1 MSNSIRRAGRVV
13 MCIIAPAASTTGRA
27 VSLAGM
33 GRAAALI
40 LFSAVVVILLLPDE
54 SGAIPAFARKYRM
67 SCTTCHA
74 PVPRLKPYGEDFA
87 GNAFRLEGKEPA
99 RYFHDTGDDLLTLQ
113 RELPVAARI
122 DVFVDY
128 TYQDKKDV
136 TDIKTPYGMKL
147 LSGGKISDHIGYYFY
162 FYMSE
167 QGGVEGIEDAY
178 IHFNDLFGIDLDVMV
193 GQFQVSDPL
202 FKRELRLTYEDYQ
215 TYRVRVGGSPTNLTY
230 DRGFMITYGSSFGL
244 DAVVEIV
251 NGNGKDEAVFGSFD
265 EDDWKNVFLRLSQSV
280 GPVRVGGFAYLCNSV
295 RRNVGRTVENKHH
308 YWGIDGTL
316 DVGDRLQ
323 VNAQYLERKDDNPFF
338 FITSPLDIK
347 TTGGLVE
354 VIWAVQGSDGRPY
367 VTFLYNYVD
376 SEIDLLE
383 YRSET
388 LSVSYLVRRNLRLL
402 AETTFNEEEESWR
415 IVSGFISAF

>member
-1 MSNSIRRAGRVV
+1 MSNTFRRAWRAIV
-13 MCIIAPAASTTGRA
+13 CIVLVT
-27 VSLAGM
+27 V
-33 GRAAALI
+33 AAAL
-40 LFSAVVVILLLPDE
+40 LVPDE
-54 SGAIPAFARKYRM
+54 CGAIPAFARKYKM

-74 PVPRLKPYGEDFA
+74 PAPRLKPYGEDFA

-113 RELPVAARI
+113 RELPIAVRVDAFA
-122 DVFVDY
+122 DY
-128 TYQDKKDV
+128 TYRDDKDM

-147 LSGGKISDHIGYYFY
+147 LSGGNISDHIGYYFY

-167 QGGVEGIEDAY
+167 RGEVAGIEDAY
-178 IHFNDLFGIDLDVMV
+178 LHFNNLFGIDLDVMV
-193 GQFQVSDPL
+193 GQFQVSDPI

-215 TYRVRVGGSPTNLTY
+215 AYRVQVGGSPTNLTY
-230 DRGFMITYGSSFGL
+230 DRGFMIMYGSDFGL

-251 NGNGKDEAVFGSFD
+251 NGNGKGEPIAGSFD
-265 EDDWKNVFLRLSQSV
+265 EDDWKNVFLRLSQSI

-295 RRNVGRTVENKHH
+295 RLNAGRTVENKHH

-323 VNAQYLERKDDNPFF
+323 VNAQFLERNDDNPFF
-338 FITSPLDIK
+338 FSTSPVDI
-347 TTGGLVE
+347 TTRGGLVE
-354 VIWAVQGSDGRPY
+354 VIWAVHGIDGRPY

-376 SEIDLLE
+376 SEIDMLE
-383 YRSET
+383 YRTET
-388 LSVSYLVRRNLRLL
+388 LSLSYLLRRNLRLL

-415 IVSGFISAF
+415 LVSGFVAAF